1 MLLFEEQPQKV
12 FGFAE
17 VQFTR
22 LAGAAVQDPQEMT
35 ALAVFLKC
43 SVEGVVS
50 KSVDIVRE

>member
-1 MLLFEEQPQKV
+1 V